1 MVFTVKHIQMKNRQ
15 IVLLLVLFIG
25 SFLACEKDDS
35 SSEGVGAVKLI
46 SLMANDTVLNAWQVT
61 KVFATAEGQS
71 LIYNWEADHGEI
83 NGSGAQIE
91 YMAGTCCTGTNT
103 ITCTVSNSENSDSKQ
118 IKLLILPFK

>member
-1 MVFTVKHIQMKNRQ
+1 MKYRQ
-15 IVLLLVLFIG
+15 IGFLLIFFAAFL
-25 SFLACEKDDS
+25 LACEKDNN

-46 SLMANDTVLNAWQVT
+46 SLTANDTVLNAWQVT
-61 KVFATAEGQS
+61 KVYANAEGES
-71 LIYNWEADHGEI
+71 LVYQWEADHGEL
-83 NGSGAQIE
+83 NGSGEQIE